1 MAKKKSDSEDGEKGS
16 RLRIVVVV
24 LAILLVAAGVYM
36 YLGNGSA
43 DAPAGAQPVVVAAID
58 KGEVIKLEPIFINLK
73 DDRFL
78 KVGLALQT
86 TLTGDDV
93 ELDGHSIGFE
103 ELLKRKDVV
112 KEVGWNE
119 EEARRSVLA
128 THVRNVC
135 AVYGAVAHDH
145 NVGGDYG
152 IRVS

>member
-36 YLGNGSA
+36 YLGNGSS
-43 DAPAGAQPVVVAAID
+43 DAPADAQPVAVAAID

-73 DDRFL
+73 DERFL

-93 ELDGHSIGFE
+93 ELDGSMALDAAIEVFSNKDLEQLVSESGRAQLKE
-103 ELLKRKDVV
+103 ALLTLVTEK
-112 KEVGWNE
+112 
-119 EEARRSVLA
+119 
-128 THVRNVC
+128 
-135 AVYGAVAHDH
+135 YGAQVIDIYLTEF
-145 NVGGDYG
+145 VMQ
-152 IRVS
+152 

>member
-36 YLGNGSA
+36 YLGNGSS
-43 DAPAGAQPVVVAAID
+43 DAPADAQPVAVAAID

-93 ELDGHSIGFE
+93 ELDGSMALDAAIEVFSNKDLEQLVSESGRAQLKE
-103 ELLKRKDVV
+103 ALLTLVTEK
-112 KEVGWNE
+112 
-119 EEARRSVLA
+119 
-128 THVRNVC
+128 
-135 AVYGAVAHDH
+135 YGAQVIDIYLTEF
-145 NVGGDYG
+145 VMQ
-152 IRVS
+152 

>member
-36 YLGNGSA
+36 YLGNGSS
-43 DAPAGAQPVVVAAID
+43 DAPADAQPVAVAAID

-93 ELDGHSIGFE
+93 ELDGSMALDAAIEVFSNKDLEQLVSESGRAQLKE
-103 ELLKRKDVV
+103 ALLTLVTEK
-112 KEVGWNE
+112 
-119 EEARRSVLA
+119 
-128 THVRNVC
+128 
-135 AVYGAVAHDH
+135 YGAQVIDIYFTEF
-145 NVGGDYG
+145 VMQ
-152 IRVS
+152 

>member
-36 YLGNGSA
+36 YLGNGSS

-93 ELDGHSIGFE
+93 ELDGSMALDAAIEVFSNKDLEQLVSESGRAQLKE
-103 ELLKRKDVV
+103 ALLTLVTEK
-112 KEVGWNE
+112 
-119 EEARRSVLA
+119 
-128 THVRNVC
+128 
-135 AVYGAVAHDH
+135 YGAQVIDIYFTEF
-145 NVGGDYG
+145 VMQ
-152 IRVS
+152 

>member
-24 LAILLVAAGVYM
+24 LAILLVAAGVYL
-36 YLGNGSA
+36 YLGNGSS

-93 ELDGHSIGFE
+93 ELDGSMALDAAIEVFSNKDLEQLVSESGRAQLKE
-103 ELLKRKDVV
+103 ALLTLVTEK
-112 KEVGWNE
+112 
-119 EEARRSVLA
+119 
-128 THVRNVC
+128 
-135 AVYGAVAHDH
+135 YGAQVIDIYLTEF
-145 NVGGDYG
+145 VMQ
-152 IRVS
+152 

>member
-1 MAKKKSDSEDGEKGS
+1 MAKKKSDSEGGEKGS

-24 LAILLVAAGVYM
+24 MAILLVAAGVYM
-36 YLGNGSA
+36 YLGNGSS

-93 ELDGHSIGFE
+93 ELDGSMALDAAIEVFSNKDLEQLVSESGRAQLKE
-103 ELLKRKDVV
+103 ALLTLVTEK
-112 KEVGWNE
+112 
-119 EEARRSVLA
+119 
-128 THVRNVC
+128 
-135 AVYGAVAHDH
+135 YGAQVIDIYFTEF
-145 NVGGDYG
+145 VMQ
-152 IRVS
+152 

>member
-1 MAKKKSDSEDGEKGS
+1 MAKKKSDPEDGEKRS

-36 YLGNGSA
+36 YLGNGSS
-43 DAPAGAQPVVVAAID
+43 DAPADAQPVAVAAID

-93 ELDGHSIGFE
+93 ELDGSMALDAAIEVFSNKDLEQLVSESGRAQLKE
-103 ELLKRKDVV
+103 ALLTLVTEK
-112 KEVGWNE
+112 
-119 EEARRSVLA
+119 
-128 THVRNVC
+128 
-135 AVYGAVAHDH
+135 YGAQVIDIYFTEF
-145 NVGGDYG
+145 VMQ
-152 IRVS
+152 

>member
-36 YLGNGSA
+36 YLGNGSS

-93 ELDGHSIGFE
+93 ELDGSMALDAAIEVFSNKDLE
-103 ELLKRKDVV
+103 QLVSESVRAQLKEALLTLVTEK
-112 KEVGWNE
+112 
-119 EEARRSVLA
+119 
-128 THVRNVC
+128 
-135 AVYGAVAHDH
+135 YGAQVIDIYLTEF
-145 NVGGDYG
+145 VMQ
-152 IRVS
+152 

>member
-1 MAKKKSDSEDGEKGS
+1 MAKKKSDSEDGEKRS

-24 LAILLVAAGVYM
+24 LAILLVAAGVYL
-36 YLGNGSA
+36 YLGNGSS

-93 ELDGHSIGFE
+93 ELDGSMALDAAIEVFSNKDLEQLVSESGRAQLKE
-103 ELLKRKDVV
+103 ALLTLVTEK
-112 KEVGWNE
+112 
-119 EEARRSVLA
+119 
-128 THVRNVC
+128 
-135 AVYGAVAHDH
+135 YGAQVIDIYLTEF
-145 NVGGDYG
+145 VMQ
-152 IRVS
+152 